1 MNLRF
6 YVLLITAL
14 LTLGVSLTSGL
25 PFIADSKITA
35 TIHGATYAWDTLEP
49 LNDTVININS
59 NPSQSIV
66 AKNGTYS
73 FELGPGDYVI
83 TANYYLNNTII
94 YSKQTTLRI
103 ETEGNYVFDLLLY
116 PASVNPVTETIEDK
130 TSNVNNVSP
139 AEKTRTDSFT
149 ETDFSTKT
157 NSSTISYSYVSV
169 ILMFLLLLGG
179 GYKLSRRHK
188 KMKMNMRQEGKFGT
202 SGLLAK
208 VLSKSSGS
216 GVRPGSGNL
225 GETVSITEPVIDPII
240 ETTDNSKIESADLK
254 KSPLSTE
261 LREILDVIRG
271 HRGRITQKELRSR
284 LDYSE
289 VKVSLLLSELEKR
302 GLIKKFKHGRENIV
316 ILIDEE
322 RM

>member
-59 NPSQSIV
+59 NPPQSIV

-116 PASVNPVTETIEDK
+116 PVSVNPVTETVEDK

-139 AEKTRTDSFT
+139 VEKTRTDSIT
-149 ETDFSTKT
+149 ETDFSTRT

-208 VLSKSSGS
+208 VLGKSSGS
-216 GVRPGSGNL
+216 GVMPGSRSL
-225 GETVSITEPVIDPII
+225 EDTVSITEPVIDPII

-254 KSPLSTE
+254 KLPLSTE

-271 HRGRITQKELRSR
+271 YRGRITQKELRSR

-322 RM
+322 RI